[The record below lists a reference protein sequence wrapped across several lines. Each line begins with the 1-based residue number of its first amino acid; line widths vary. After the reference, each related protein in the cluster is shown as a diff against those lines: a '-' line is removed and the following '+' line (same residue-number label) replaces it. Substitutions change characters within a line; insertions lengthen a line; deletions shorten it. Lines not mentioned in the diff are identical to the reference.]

1 MGKTEKWKDYEEVS
15 QYLISKFSENFGLSK
30 VEGKQKLVGK
40 ESGTE
45 WEVDAKGIREENDCI
60 VIIEAR
66 RYTKNR
72 LNQEQLGAIAYR
84 IHDTGAHGGIIV
96 SPLGIQSGAKKIAES
111 NNIVSVEIDAN
122 STKEKFAINFFGN
135 LIMGVPTDKISIR
148 AFSPT
153 VYFG

>member
-1 MGKTEKWKDYEEVS
+1 MGKTEKWKDYEKVS

-45 WEVDAKGIREENDCI
+45 WEVDAKGICEENDCI

-72 LNQEQLGAIAYR
+72 LNQEQLGAVAYR
-84 IHDTGAHGGIIV
+84 IQDTGAHGGIIV

-122 STKEKFAINFFGN
+122 STKENFAINFFGN
-135 LIMGVPTDKISIR
+135 LIMGVPTEKISIK
-148 AFSPT
+148 AFNPT
-153 VYFG
+153 IYFG